1 MSKSPLGQI
10 PGMLPGGLPAAALGK
25 ASHRWHTCSQCE
37 QHYHGVVSGALGW
50 ACWKTYVGRPET
62 NFARD
67 CAMTSLGNGLNATK
81 HLEDALSVY
90 EAQLA
95 TLQRIGAPEANLL
108 VVQSNLASTYS
119 DLGRLEEAGRLQREV
134 YFGFSKVH
142 GKENYDT
149 LREASNY
156 ALTLIELGRDAEA
169 KAFTRNRTPVTRRAL
184 GDNNDV
190 TLKMR
195 RYYAIA
201 LYRDA
206 GASLNDLREAVTTL
220 EDVEQTA
227 RRVLG
232 SAHPTIIWI
241 ERSLREARAVLR
253 ARETPCPHC
262 NRHRRT
268 ESEAAALPPL
278 PDSDSESDEAP
289 ELLSPA
295 DVVSQLGNAVSDGK
309 YRA

>member
-1 MSKSPLGQI
+1 MISI
-10 PGMLPGGLPAAALGK
+10 
-25 ASHRWHTCSQCE
+25 
-37 QHYHGVVSGALGW
+37 
-50 ACWKTYVGRPET
+50 
-62 NFARD
+62 
-67 CAMTSLGNGLNATK
+67 
-81 HLEDALSVY
+81 
-90 EAQLA
+90 
-95 TLQRIGAPEANLL
+95 
-108 VVQSNLASTYS
+108 
-119 DLGRLEEAGRLQREV
+119 
-134 YFGFSKVH
+134 
-142 GKENYDT
+142 
-149 LREASNY
+149 
-156 ALTLIELGRDAEA
+156 
-169 KAFTRNRTPVTRRAL
+169 
-184 GDNNDV
+184 
-190 TLKMR
+190 
-195 RYYAIA
+195 
-201 LYRDA
+201 
-206 GASLNDLREAVTTL
+206 NDLREAVTTL